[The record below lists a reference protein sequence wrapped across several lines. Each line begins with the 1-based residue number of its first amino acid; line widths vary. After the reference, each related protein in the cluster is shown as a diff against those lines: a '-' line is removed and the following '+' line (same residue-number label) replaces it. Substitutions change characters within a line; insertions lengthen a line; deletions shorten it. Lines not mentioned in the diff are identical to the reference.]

1 MFHIERVLV
10 LGGDLRC
17 AYLAKELARTGFHV
31 TTYGFDSIDF
41 LPSHT
46 AENLEQAVRQAK
58 IIILPLPV
66 SKDHE
71 TINTPLFSKEIP
83 IQTVLDLVNENQIV
97 FGGMFT
103 RDIYKAVKD
112 RGIKIFDYFERE
124 ELAVLNAVPT
134 VEGAIEL
141 AMHEL
146 PVTLWGAECLITG
159 YGRIAKVLQKTLLG
173 MGAHVTVAAR
183 KYSDRAWVNA
193 FGSESISIK
202 GMEEQAERFDVIF
215 NTVPHAVIDKT
226 VLHRVKKDVLIID
239 LASVPGGVDFEEA
252 KKMHL
257 NVKWALSIPGKVAPK
272 TAGQIIQ
279 STILN
284 ILEEESLCL
293 I

>member
-1 MFHIERVLV
+1 MFHIEKVLV

-17 AYLAKELARTGFHV
+17 AYLAKELAHNGFYV
-31 TTYGFDSIDF
+31 ITYGFDSIDF

-71 TINTPLFSKEIP
+71 TINTPLFSSEIP
-83 IQTVLDLVNENQIV
+83 IQTVLDSVSENQIV

-103 RDIYKAVKD
+103 RDVYKAVKD
-112 RGIKIFDYFERE
+112 RGIKIYDYFERE
-124 ELAVLNAVPT
+124 ELAILNAVPT
-134 VEGAIEL
+134 VEGALEL

-146 PVTLWGAECLITG
+146 PITLWGAECLITG

-173 MGAHVTVAAR
+173 LGAHVTVAAR
-183 KYSDRAWVNA
+183 KYSDRAWANA
-193 FGSESISIK
+193 LGAESISIK
-202 GMEEQAERFDVIF
+202 AMEEQAERFDVIF
-215 NTVPHAVIDKT
+215 NTVPHTVIDKA
-226 VLHRVKKDVLIID
+226 VLQHVKKDTLIID
-239 LASVPGGVDFEEA
+239 LASVPGGVDFAEA
-252 KKMHL
+252 KKLHV
-257 NVKWALSIPGKVAPK
+257 NVKWALSVPGKVAPE
-272 TAGQIIQ
+272 TAGKIIR
-279 STILN
+279 SAILN